1 MANRERTKKKRER
14 PFLNRE
20 RTPKRPFRFLERT
33 ARTPKRPFRFLVRT
47 ARTPKR
53 PFQSLVRTARTPQ
66 RPSAISVAGAA
77 GEFGG
82 SENRGK
88 SVVTR
93 MSCRGRPAALLSPR
107 GSSSGLFFLGPG
119 RAPGGYSHTP
129 NNTHNRRPS
138 PPRAPLPRSARSG
151 DRREDARRGRR
162 PSKRKTR
169 RGPPRRAMSVLK

>member
-1 MANRERTKKKRER
+1 MANRERTKKKEGAAF
-14 PFLNRE
+14 PE
-20 RTPKRPFRFLERT
+20 SGADSQAAISVSGADCTDTKAAISDSGADCT
-33 ARTPKRPFRFLVRT
+33 DTKA
-47 ARTPKR
+47 
-53 PFQSLVRTARTPQ
+53 
-66 RPSAISVAGAA
+66 AISVAGAA

-82 SENRGK
+82 SETKAK
-88 SVVTR
+88 SAVTR
-93 MSCRGRPAALLSPR
+93 MSFRGRPAALLSPR
-107 GSSSGLFFLGPG
+107 GSSSRLFFLGPG
-119 RAPGGYSHTP
+119 RAPCGYSHTP

>member
-1 MANRERTKKKRER
+1 MLRQPVTCGNTHFWSGLHGHQSGHFGFWCGLHGHQSGHFSRWCG
-14 PFLNRE
+14 LHGHHNGH
-20 RTPKRPFRFLERT
+20 
-33 ARTPKRPFRFLVRT
+33 
-47 ARTPKR
+47 R
-53 PFQSLVRTARTPQ
+53 PFQSLVRP
-66 RPSAISVAGAA
+66 GNLAA
-77 GEFGG
+77 QKTGG
-82 SENRGK
+82 G

-138 PPRAPLPRSARSG
+138 PPRAPLPCSARSG